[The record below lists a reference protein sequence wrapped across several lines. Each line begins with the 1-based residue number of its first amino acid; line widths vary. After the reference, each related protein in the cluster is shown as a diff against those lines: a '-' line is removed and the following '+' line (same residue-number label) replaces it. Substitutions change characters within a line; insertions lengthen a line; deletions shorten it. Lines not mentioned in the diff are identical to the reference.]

1 MQTPGSPGWEA
12 QDAANL
18 IAAGQ
23 ALAAAQ
29 KIVTAAQEREQVEVA
44 TGHADDMQDVWDLAD
59 ALYAIQCALGI
70 VARVAFQEEAE
81 GATKAGKVLSG
92 KSKGAITSAI
102 SALKNLLAAA
112 GEDVTDGEDAAAKAQ
127 ENFLAMTKDELIAL
141 LDERDAA
148 KAETRK
154 AKKAA
159 KAGKSADAV
168 AAEAERR
175 AAMSPEELEA
185 EDAAK
190 AAEAEQEE
198 AAKAEQVQA
207 TDAAVAEKVE
217 AAIKGVT
224 EQVDAVKAELEA
236 VKKMAAPGGPVKT
249 RTPAALVKSE
259 QRDALEIEL
268 AELDRKMS
276 GEVDLQVIKGYM
288 DRAEAVRVKLASLA
302 G

>member
-1 MQTPGSPGWEA
+1 
-12 QDAANL
+12 
-18 IAAGQ
+18 
-23 ALAAAQ
+23 
-29 KIVTAAQEREQVEVA
+29 VA

-141 LDERDAA
+141 LDESDAA
-148 KAETRK
+148 KAENRK

-159 KAGKSADAV
+159 KAEKSADAV
-168 AAEAERR
+168 TAEAERR

-207 TDAAVAEKVE
+207 TAAAVAEKVE

-224 EQVDAVKAELEA
+224 EQVDAMKAELET

-249 RTPAALVKSE
+249 RTPDAVGKSD
-259 QRDALEIEL
+259 QRDILALEI
-268 AELDRKMS
+268 AELEKRAGLTTDSDIR
-276 GEVDLQVIKGYM
+276 KGYQE
-288 DRAEAVRVKLASLA
+288 RAKAARAQLAKLA
-302 G
+302 